1 MSRDFALLRHYS
13 KQYLRTYLIFS
24 IFKRRTDF
32 WNTAFFHFCVT
43 LFFTFKY
50 NLWDKYRSEKA
61 HYENSFVAYC
71 VLQKALMVFNADSS
85 VKKQQALKTHFFFKT
100 YLYFFWLLWHRI
112 ISKLEQ
118 KKSALRWPIFLNP
131 LWMTL
136 DPILFTLNHSKLF
149 FNPRWVILTHQFNQN
164 FIKNLFRFK

>member
-13 KQYLRTYLIFS
+13 KQYRGYLIFS

-50 NLWDKYRSEKA
+50 NLWDMYRSEKA
-61 HYENSFVAYC
+61 HYENSFVAYR

-100 YLYFFWLLWHRI
+100 YWYFFWLLWHRI

-118 KKSALRWPIFLNP
+118 KKICSTFLIP
-131 LWMTL
+131 VSYTHLTL
-136 DPILFTLNHSKLF
+136 PTILL
-149 FNPRWVILTHQFNQN
+149 V
-164 FIKNLFRFK
+164 